1 MKKQLLKKLYAL
13 VVLVMLTSAY
23 SKAQIDTAL
32 ASQLQNV
39 LNKAVATGGN
49 HGVSAHLILQNGQT
63 WSGTAGVNGQSQPLT
78 DSTVFITASISKLN
92 IAIVLLSFQQDGL
105 ISLDDTW
112 HKYLPTLN
120 VAFDTNITIRQLLNH
135 TSGITDYLE
144 VPANGHYV
152 TSNFST
158 FYTPKYI
165 MENIVSGVPDFAAG
179 TNFNYSNSNY
189 CLAAMVAEAATSNSL
204 AYELRTRV
212 WNPAGMKHT
221 YFGAYEPIL
230 DQRAGVWWNF
240 GNGLTNYS
248 SQSDTSML
256 SFGYG
261 TDNVVTC
268 PTDLAKLVHA
278 LLNNQLLNANSMT
291 QMLTWVPQSF
301 VNQWVAGYGLGIH
314 HQLGQT
320 VDTLLGHDGKFC
332 NLSDVFHSNMCG
344 FTLATMTNT
353 ETLWEGIYDPMYDIL
368 RKYFGCNAVPVANF
382 YTGVRVAC
390 TGAPITFIESS
401 TNMPPTAWHWSFP
414 GGTLTGGTTV
424 NDSIPQVTYNAPGTY
439 AVSYTASTSAG
450 SNSITKNSYITI
462 NSNVPTYNSTFV
474 ESFETATLPNSD
486 WSINSTKGL
495 NWDVTSIGAA
505 TGSKSVYIDN
515 FSNPAGNVSSLVSTT
530 FDLSG
535 FSSPK
540 LTFKM
545 AYQQKVS
552 SNVDKLQVLTT
563 TDCEGIWASRW
574 VKSGSAL
581 ATVTPTSPVP
591 LFPTPGQF
599 TTYTVNINAVA
610 GSSNVRFKFDFFADP
625 TAPGNYIFIDDI
637 NVFDALAGIQT
648 NESQIMDLNVYP
660 NPSNSKFTVETNAL
674 TKQTLNLFDVN
685 GKLVLSQTING
696 KTNIDVSNLAE
707 GVYNLSLINQNGVV
721 NKRLVILR

>member
-1 MKKQLLKKLYAL
+1 MIKKLQKTFFAL
-13 VVLVMLTSAY
+13 VVILIFSANV
-23 SKAQIDTAL
+23 KAQIPAAL
-32 ASQLQNV
+32 ATQLQNV
-39 LNKAVATGGN
+39 LNSDVSSGGN

-63 WSGTAGVNGQSQPLT
+63 WSGTAGVNGQNQALT

-92 IAIVLLSFQQDGL
+92 IAIVMLSFQQDGL

-135 TSGITDYLE
+135 TSGIKDYLE
-144 VPANGHYV
+144 VPANQHYV
-152 TSNFST
+152 TTNFST

-165 MENIVSGVPDFAAG
+165 LENIVSGVPDFAAG

-189 CLAAMVAEAATSNSL
+189 CLAAMVAEAATANSL

-221 YFGAYEPIL
+221 YFGAYEPIT

-240 GNGLTNYS
+240 GTGLTDYS

-278 LLNNQLLNANSMT
+278 LLSNQLLNANSMS

-301 VNQWVAGYGLGIH
+301 VNQWPDGYGLGIH
-314 HQLGQT
+314 HLIGQT

-332 NLSDVFHSNMCG
+332 NLSDVFHSSICG

-353 ETLWEGIYDPMYDIL
+353 ETAWTGIYNQLYNVL
-368 RKYFGCNAVPVANF
+368 RNYYQCNTTPVANF
-382 YTGVRVAC
+382 YTGTRIAC
-390 TGAPITFIESS
+390 TGAPITFLDSS
-401 TNMPPTAWHWSFP
+401 TNQRPTSWNWNFP

-424 NDSIPQVTYNAPGTY
+424 SDSMPQVTYTAAGTY
-439 AVSYTASTSAG
+439 AVSYTASTLGG
-450 SNSITKNSYITI
+450 SSSITKNGYITI
-462 NSNVPTYNSTFV
+462 SSNTPSYNSAFA

-486 WSINSTKGL
+486 WTVSNTANL
-495 NWDVTSIGAA
+495 DWAVTSIGAA

-515 FSNPAGNVSSLVSTT
+515 FSNTAGNVSSLISTT
-530 FDLSG
+530 FDISG
-535 FSSPK
+535 FSSPR

-545 AYQQKVS
+545 AYQQKTS
-552 SNVDKLQVLTT
+552 TNTEKLQVFTT
-563 TDCEGIWASRW
+563 TDCGNIWTSRW
-574 VKSGSAL
+574 GKVGAAL
-581 ATVTPTSPVP
+581 ATVTPPSPIP
-591 LFPTPGQF
+591 FFPSPSQF
-599 TTYTVNINAVA
+599 TTYTVNINGVA
-610 GSSNVRFKFDFFADP
+610 GSNNLRFKFDFTADP
-625 TAPGNYIFIDDI
+625 SAPGNYIFIDDI
-637 NVFDALAGIQT
+637 NIFDATAGIQT
-648 NESQIMDLNVYP
+648 NKTQTDLIMYP
-660 NPSNSKFTVETNAL
+660 NPANNKITLQSSTQLGTITICNSLGQIVYQN
-674 TKQTLNLFDVN
+674 
-685 GKLVLSQTING
+685 
-696 KTNIDVSNLAE
+696 KTREKNSDIDISAFPS
-707 GVYNLSLINQNGVV
+707 GVYIIQTQDTYSKLI
-721 NKRLVILR
+721 KE

>member
-78 DSTVFITASISKLN
+78 DSTVFITAIISKLN

-240 GNGLTNYS
+240 GNG
-248 SQSDTSML
+248 
-256 SFGYG
+256 
-261 TDNVVTC
+261 
-268 PTDLAKLVHA
+268 
-278 LLNNQLLNANSMT
+278 
-291 QMLTWVPQSF
+291 
-301 VNQWVAGYGLGIH
+301 
-314 HQLGQT
+314 
-320 VDTLLGHDGKFC
+320 
-332 NLSDVFHSNMCG
+332 
-344 FTLATMTNT
+344 
-353 ETLWEGIYDPMYDIL
+353 
-368 RKYFGCNAVPVANF
+368 
-382 YTGVRVAC
+382 
-390 TGAPITFIESS
+390 
-401 TNMPPTAWHWSFP
+401 
-414 GGTLTGGTTV
+414 
-424 NDSIPQVTYNAPGTY
+424 
-439 AVSYTASTSAG
+439 
-450 SNSITKNSYITI
+450 
-462 NSNVPTYNSTFV
+462 
-474 ESFETATLPNSD
+474 
-486 WSINSTKGL
+486 
-495 NWDVTSIGAA
+495 
-505 TGSKSVYIDN
+505 
-515 FSNPAGNVSSLVSTT
+515 
-530 FDLSG
+530 
-535 FSSPK
+535 
-540 LTFKM
+540 
-545 AYQQKVS
+545 
-552 SNVDKLQVLTT
+552 
-563 TDCEGIWASRW
+563 
-574 VKSGSAL
+574 
-581 ATVTPTSPVP
+581 
-591 LFPTPGQF
+591 
-599 TTYTVNINAVA
+599 
-610 GSSNVRFKFDFFADP
+610 
-625 TAPGNYIFIDDI
+625 
-637 NVFDALAGIQT
+637 
-648 NESQIMDLNVYP
+648 
-660 NPSNSKFTVETNAL
+660 
-674 TKQTLNLFDVN
+674 
-685 GKLVLSQTING
+685 
-696 KTNIDVSNLAE
+696 
-707 GVYNLSLINQNGVV
+707 
-721 NKRLVILR
+721 